1 MQPINILLV
10 DDQLSSLLVLE
21 DLLASLKVNLL
32 KATSAKDALL
42 IMLNND
48 ISCILLDVSM
58 PEMDGFEFL
67 KTLQAAPAHANIPV
81 IMVTGKIFSENETL
95 RAYQYGAVDFLIK
108 PLDSQVVYRKVS
120 FFVHQ
125 AQRIKCIEN
134 IEHIL
139 KGIST
144 EILKPLKKVITKDH
158 ITDNHLLSELA
169 QAVVKIEE
177 LQQNW
182 CTFQHDKHNTAL

>member
-1 MQPINILLV
+1 MQPVNILLV

-32 KATSAKDALL
+32 KATSAKDALMM
-42 IMLNND
+42 MLDND

-67 KTLQAAPAHANIPV
+67 KTLQAAPTHANIPV

-108 PLDSQVVYRKVS
+108 PLDAHVVYRKVS

-125 AQRIKCIEN
+125 ALRIKCIES

-139 KGIST
+139 KNIST
-144 EILKPLKKVITKDH
+144 DIIKPLKKITTKDH
-158 ITDNHLLSELA
+158 ITDDGLLSELT
-169 QAVVKIEE
+169 QAMTKVEE

-182 CTFQHDKHNTAL
+182 SKFQHAKQNTTL